1 MIRQKGVA
9 LVLVLW
15 VVTLLTVIAGNFAF
29 SMRSEAQIARNL
41 LSVAQAQAR
50 ADAGVQRAWY
60 ELMKPPTELKR
71 WIGDGRAHE
80 QSLDGGVLRVSI
92 QDESGKIDIGTA
104 SEALLIG
111 LFRSVGLGQDAAVA
125 LADCVQDWRDTD
137 KLRRLHGAE
146 EAEYLAAG
154 RTYVPP
160 NAAFET
166 VDELQRVLGVTPE
179 LFRRLEPIVTVYSK
193 QLGVNTAIAQRP
205 ALLAIPSV
213 NPEMVD
219 QFMSQRQSAIALQQP
234 VPIFV
239 GAGQFA
245 GGPAV
250 VPVYA
255 VRSEAKMADGT
266 VFVRKAIARITRDP
280 KRPVVLLAWGEGDS
294 EQSSET
300 K

>member
-1 MIRQKGVA
+1 MAHQRGVA

-41 LSVAQAQAR
+41 LSTAQAQAR

-60 ELMKPPTELKR
+60 ELMKPPSELSR
-71 WIGDGRAHE
+71 WSGDGLTHE
-80 QSLDGGVLRVSI
+80 QSLDDSVLRVSI
-92 QDESGKIDIGTA
+92 QDESGKIDLNTA

-125 LADCVQDWRDTD
+125 LAECVQDWRDPD

-154 RTYVPP
+154 RVYAPP
-160 NAAFET
+160 NASFET
-166 VDELQRVLGVTPE
+166 VDELQRVLGMTPE
-179 LFRRLEPIVTVYSK
+179 LFHRLEPIITVYSG
-193 QLGVNTAIAQRP
+193 QVGVNTAIAQRST
-205 ALLAIPSV
+205 LLAIPGV

-219 QFMSQRQSAIALQQP
+219 QFMSQRQSAIAAKQP
-234 VPIFV
+234 VPIFT
-239 GAGQFA
+239 GAGAFA

-250 VPVYA
+250 VPIYA

-266 VFVRKAIARITRDP
+266 VFVRKVVARITRDP
-280 KRPVVLLAWGEGDS
+280 KRPIVVLAWGEGDS
-294 EQSSET
+294 EQSSGT

>member
-41 LSVAQAQAR
+41 LSMAQAQAR

-71 WIGDGRAHE
+71 WTGDGQAHV

-111 LFRSVGLGQDAAVA
+111 LFRSLGLGQDAAVA

-205 ALLAIPSV
+205 ALLAIPGV

-219 QFMSQRQSAIALQQP
+219 QFMSQRQSAIALQQS
-234 VPIFV
+234 VPIFF
-239 GAGQFA
+239 GAGPFA

-266 VFVRKAIARITRDP
+266 VFVRKAVARITRDP